1 MFKKKKQAQQEQQ
14 PVPRT
19 IEEITKDFTNL
30 CAQAGNTRYQIYV
43 HEQELERLNKLMAS
57 LNYEADARKKLDT
70 ATSPEAPKEAEQ
82 PVSGAV

>member
-1 MFKKKKQAQQEQQ
+1 
-14 PVPRT
+14 
-19 IEEITKDFTNL
+19 
-30 CAQAGNTRYQIYV
+30 
-43 HEQELERLNKLMAS
+43 LERLNKLMAS